1 MSPDKAPSISSVRSA
16 ARAGFA
22 PSTEAADTGARLA
35 RLAEL
40 AEELGADRLARDA
53 RDLEQRLVDGRF
65 YVACIGQFKR
75 GKSTLIGALIG
86 DPILPA
92 GVVPVTTV
100 PTVIRFGD
108 KRSARIRFRT
118 GTWSEIDPGDLHLY
132 VSEEHNPEN
141 TKGVEGVE
149 VFVPSPL
156 LATGMCFVDTPGLGS
171 IFAGNTA
178 ATQALVPH
186 IDAALA
192 VIGADPPLAGDELEL
207 VEEVSKHVH
216 DLVFVLNKADRTT
229 DTERSAA
236 AAFSHR
242 MLEERLKRSIGPI
255 HQVSAIEQVERRG
268 PARDWDALVSTL
280 EDLGARSGS
289 RLTQA
294 AGERGTR
301 RIGEQLLRTVAEER
315 EALLRPT
322 DKSDRRIGLLRETAA
337 AAERSLADLGYLFT
351 GEQHRLSRRFEE
363 RRDAFLDQVRP
374 VARKEL
380 ATALAALNFWHG
392 PKLRRQAMRMAQQ
405 IARQHVMPWLEAEQF
420 EAEGAYAKTAQRF
433 IELAN
438 DFLRRLAETGLPG
451 LALPE
456 NAELSERFRTK
467 SRFYFYDFIN
477 IAQPASPI
485 AYVVDTVA
493 GLIRARG
500 GIENAAFEFLE
511 LLLETNATRVQN
523 DLDERVLESRRRL
536 EAEIRKVLLEV
547 SQVAQ
552 RALDHAR
559 LAKAAGEAAVGTRL
573 CHLGELEAEMKTYL
587 A

>member
-1 MSPDKAPSISSVRSA
+1 M
-16 ARAGFA
+16 
-22 PSTEAADTGARLA
+22 STEDQIISRASFEANGGAASIGVVDTSARLA
-35 RLAEL
+35 RLAGL
-40 AEELGADRLARDA
+40 ADEFGAEHLARDA
-53 RDLEQRLVDGRF
+53 RDLEQRLIEGRF

-178 ATQALVPH
+178 ATHALAPH

-207 VEEVSKHVH
+207 VEEVSKHVR
-216 DLVFVLNKADRTT
+216 DLVVVLNKADRTT

-236 AAFSHR
+236 TAFSRR
-242 MLEERLKRSIGPI
+242 MLEERLKRSIGLI

-280 EDLGARSGS
+280 EDLGAKSGS

-301 RIGEQLLRTVAEER
+301 RICEQLLRIVGEER
-315 EALLRPT
+315 EALLRPMEE
-322 DKSDRRIGLLRETAA
+322 SERRIGLLRETAA
-337 AAERSLADLGYLFT
+337 AADRSLADLGYLFT
-351 GEQHRLSRRFEE
+351 GEQHRMSRRFEE

-380 ATALAALNFWHG
+380 AAGLAALNSWHG
-392 PKLRRQAMRMAQQ
+392 PKLRREAMRMAQQ
-405 IARQHVMPWLEAEQF
+405 IARQHVMPWLEAEQV

-438 DFLRRLAETGLPG
+438 DFLRRMAETGLPG
-451 LALPE
+451 LASPE
-456 NAELSERFRTK
+456 NAGLSERFRTK

-485 AYVVDTVA
+485 AYLVDTVA

-500 GIENAAFEFLE
+500 GIENAAFEFLD

-536 EAEIRKVLLEV
+536 EGEIRNVLLEV
-547 SQVAQ
+547 GHIAQ
-552 RALDHAR
+552 RALEHAR
-559 LAKAAGEAAVGTRL
+559 LVKAAGEAAVEERL
-573 CHLGELEAEMKTYL
+573 RRLGAVETEIKAFLP
-587 A
+587 

>member
-1 MSPDKAPSISSVRSA
+1 MPESNSFISQVRSEDGRGA
-16 ARAGFA
+16 SSLGDAVDAG
-22 PSTEAADTGARLA
+22 PHLA

-40 AEELGADRLARDA
+40 ADELGAERLAGDA
-53 RDLEQRLVDGRF
+53 RDLGQRLIEGRF

-86 DPILPA
+86 DPILPV

-118 GTWSEIDPGDLHLY
+118 GTWSEIDPGQLHLY

-156 LATGMCFVDTPGLGS
+156 LATGMCLVDTPGLGS

-186 IDAALA
+186 IDAALV
-192 VIGADPPLAGDELEL
+192 VIGADPPIAGDELQL

-229 DTERSAA
+229 DAERSAA
-236 AAFSHR
+236 AAFSRR
-242 MLEERLKRSIGPI
+242 MVEERLKRSTGPI
-255 HQVSAIEQVERRG
+255 YQISAIEQVERRG
-268 PARDWDALVSTL
+268 PARDWDALVRTL
-280 EDLGARSGS
+280 EDLGMKSGA

-301 RIGEQLLRTVAEER
+301 RIADQLLKVIGEER
-315 EALLRPT
+315 DALMRPIEESERRIALLLET
-322 DKSDRRIGLLRETAA
+322 TAA
-337 AAERSLADLGYLFT
+337 AEHSLADIAYLFN
-351 GEQHRLSRRFEE
+351 GEQHRLSRQFEE
-363 RRDAFLDQVRP
+363 RRNAFLDRILP
-374 VARKEL
+374 IARKEL
-380 ATALAALNFWHG
+380 ANGIAATTLWHG
-392 PKLRRQAMRMAQQ
+392 PKLRREAMRLAQQ
-405 IARQHVMPWLEAEQF
+405 IALQHVMPWLESEQV
-420 EAEGAYAKTAQRF
+420 EAEMAYAKTARRF

-438 DFLRRLAETGLPG
+438 DFLRRMAETGLPV

-456 NAELSERFRTK
+456 SADLSDGFRAK
-467 SRFYFYDFIN
+467 SRFYFYDFIH
-477 IAQPASPI
+477 IIQPASPI
-485 AYVVDTVA
+485 THLVDTVA
-493 GLIRARG
+493 GLLRARLR
-500 GIENAAFEFLE
+500 IKKAAFEFLN

-536 EAEIRKVLLEV
+536 EAEVRKVLLEV
-547 SQVAQ
+547 GRIAQ
-552 RALDHAR
+552 RALEHAR
-559 LAKAAGEAAVGTRL
+559 ATKAAGEAAVKTRL
-573 CHLGELEAEMKTYL
+573 SRLSRMEAEIQGYL
-587 A
+587 S